1 MHFPSSASVMSAIAA
16 MATLAT
22 CLPTDATPAHQL
34 VQRDGPK
41 CGFAFAK
48 GYSENTRD
56 VLGDGTDCKKLSDLD
71 AESLEFSVVFTEP
84 KCQWCD
90 TFS

>member
-1 MHFPSSASVMSAIAA
+1 MHFPLSASVVSAVAA

-41 CGFAFAK
+41 CGFVLGK
-48 GYSENTRD
+48 GTTVPKD
-56 VLGDGTDCKKLSDLD
+56 VLGGGTQCNNLVDID
-71 AESLEFSVVFTEP
+71 AESLEFKIVFTEP
-84 KCQWCD
+84 KCEWCE